1 MRRRTLRFHTVL
13 DRVDVFAGVCAAVE
27 VCERQPFAER
37 ADAALLRRAFGGRRW
52 RAALAMFSHNRALIA
67 K

>member
-37 ADAALLRRAFGGRRW
+37 ADAALLAPRLW
-52 RAALAMFSHNRALIA
+52 RAALAGGAGDVQP
-67 K
+67 